1 MDKQTELIIKWVGR
15 VLLTSMLSGVALAQD
30 RMQTSSQKP
39 AAKPPQ
45 PAVDYNRPEFRKGMK
60 PPSGPSF
67 YIGPVEGS
75 VSMFSILLGDGG
87 GNTVSGSFTLQQLD
101 VFEAVLEAARDFAL
115 TDEKVGKVA
124 PITTRL
130 MEQHEWSLFVDV
142 SKIGDKSRFYISLIT
157 PQGKLTTA
165 AGEITRGSKKEH
177 SAMLLD
183 VLSQV
188 KNAKTGGRTS
198 R

>member
-1 MDKQTELIIKWVGR
+1 MQRAAQKQE
-15 VLLTSMLSGVALAQD
+15 
-30 RMQTSSQKP
+30 
-39 AAKPPQ
+39 AKPPQ
-45 PAVDYNRPEFRKGMK
+45 PSAIDLNRGDLRKGMK

-75 VSMFSILLGDGG
+75 ASMFSILLSDGG
-87 GNTVSGSFTLQQLD
+87 GTTVAGSFTLQQID

-115 TDEKVGKVA
+115 TDEKVGSGA

-142 SKIGDKSRFYISLIT
+142 SKIGDKSRFFISLVT
-157 PQGKLTTA
+157 PQGKLTAA

-183 VLSQV
+183 VLSQI
-188 KNAKTGGRTS
+188 KDAKVGGRTS